1 MGLYRFQAAFFVGD
15 GDVIWFLRRGFAE
28 CTIHQAMPFLCG
40 NDGVIFRL
48 KPLQNLQPME
58 RRRLADIL
66 ANQSCSVCSHLAASR
81 RRSILGF
88 RLPFVFRKGSL
99 KMKQREMIAQWRVE
113 TKQAC
118 ACEQD
123 VGEPPTRH
131 WLRDWQRF
139 QAALCVELRQLGADL
154 RGGIVYIA
162 ACDGVGVVVKALDD
176 GQLAQIIV
184 YVLRGE
190 EASVQIPAHV

>member
-88 RLPFVFRKGSL
+88 RLPY
-99 KMKQREMIAQWRVE
+99 
-113 TKQAC
+113 
-118 ACEQD
+118 
-123 VGEPPTRH
+123 
-131 WLRDWQRF
+131 F
-139 QAALCVELRQLGADL
+139 QAA
-154 RGGIVYIA
+154 Y
-162 ACDGVGVVVKALDD
+162 
-176 GQLAQIIV
+176 
-184 YVLRGE
+184 
-190 EASVQIPAHV
+190 